1 MQEAEEREAEE
12 RRRIQEFYRRLELE
26 ADQRERRAAWRMRRN
41 NPGMKTK
48 RRALQKEIA
57 LRRFDTPSAENSAAG
72 ACSRATA
79 AAALAVANV
88 QIAKDSMGNY
98 VVSFQ
103 DGEGNE
109 LTDSLEEVFNTF
121 DTELQNRLATCS
133 FNQLPPDVRAKICHA
148 LEFKMAAGKTDVVVS
163 QKRKGTVLPSG
174 HAVPSR
180 AENRQLNTRSSLED
194 LLNEEE
200 QERDNLWTP
209 RDKNGNSETT
219 ADDETD
225 GWRRRTRAGSQV
237 CVKQVKIDRYFLQLF
252 WILLLNY

>member
-1 MQEAEEREAEE
+1 
-12 RRRIQEFYRRLELE
+12 
-26 ADQRERRAAWRMRRN
+26 
-41 NPGMKTK
+41 
-48 RRALQKEIA
+48 
-57 LRRFDTPSAENSAAG
+57 
-72 ACSRATA
+72 
-79 AAALAVANV
+79 
-88 QIAKDSMGNY
+88 MGNY

-121 DTELQNRLATCS
+121 DTELQNRLAACSS

-148 LEFKMAAGKTDVVVS
+148 LEFKMAAGRTDAVS
-163 QKRKGTVLPSG
+163 QKRKATVLPPSV

-194 LLNEEE
+194 LLNEEN
-200 QERDNLWTP
+200 QEGENLWSP
-209 RDKNGNSETT
+209 ASLDKNGNTEAT

-237 CVKQVKIDRYFLQLF
+237 SLKAGSVH
-252 WILLLNY
+252 

>member
-12 RRRIQEFYRRLELE
+12 RRRIQEFYRRLEQE
-26 ADQRERRAAWRMRRN
+26 ADQRERRAEWRMRRN

-57 LRRFDTPSAENSAAG
+57 LRRFDTPSLAENSAAG
-72 ACSRATA
+72 AGSRA
-79 AAALAVANV
+79 AVANV
-88 QIAKDSMGNY
+88 QIAKDAMGNY

-109 LTDSLEEVFNTF
+109 LTDSLEEVFNSF
-121 DTELQNRLATCS
+121 DTELQNRLASCS

-148 LEFKMAAGKTDVVVS
+148 LEFKMAAGRTDAVS
-163 QKRKGTVLPSG
+163 QKKKATVQPASS

-180 AENRQLNTRSSLED
+180 AENRKLNTRSSLED
-194 LLNEEE
+194 LLNEGE
-200 QERDNLWTP
+200 QEGENLWSP
-209 RDKNGNSETT
+209 ASLDKNGNTEAT

-237 CVKQVKIDRYFLQLF
+237 SLKAGYFH
-252 WILLLNY
+252 

>member
-12 RRRIQEFYRRLELE
+12 RRRIQEFYRRLEQE
-26 ADQRERRAAWRMRRN
+26 ADQRERRAEWRMRRN

-57 LRRFDTPSAENSAAG
+57 LRKFDTASSAENSAAG
-72 ACSRATA
+72 AGSRATA
-79 AAALAVANV
+79 ALIANV
-88 QIAKDSMGNY
+88 QIAKDAMGNY

-121 DTELQNRLATCS
+121 DTELQNRLAACSS

-148 LEFKMAAGKTDVVVS
+148 LEFKMAAGRTDDVVS
-163 QKRKGTVLPSG
+163 QKRKATVHPPASG

-194 LLNEEE
+194 LLNEGESRE
-200 QERDNLWTP
+200 GENLWSP
-209 RDKNGNSETT
+209 LDKNGNSSETT

-237 CVKQVKIDRYFLQLF
+237 YGKALFTEAKIP
-252 WILLLNY
+252 

>member
-12 RRRIQEFYRRLELE
+12 RRRIQEFYRRLEQE
-26 ADQRERRAAWRMRRN
+26 ADQRERRAEWRMRRN

-72 ACSRATA
+72 AGSRAA
-79 AAALAVANV
+79 AVGVANI
-88 QIAKDSMGNY
+88 QIAKDAMGNY

-103 DGEGNE
+103 DREGNE
-109 LTDSLEEVFNTF
+109 LTDSLEEVFNSF
-121 DTELQNRLATCS
+121 DTELQNRLASCS

-148 LEFKMAAGKTDVVVS
+148 LEFKMVAGRTDAVS
-163 QKRKGTVLPSG
+163 QKRKATLPPASA

-194 LLNEEE
+194 LLNEGE
-200 QERDNLWTP
+200 QEGENLWSP
-209 RDKNGNSETT
+209 ASLDKNGNSETT
-219 ADDETD
+219 ADDELD
-225 GWRRRTRAGSQV
+225 GWRRRTTRAGSQV
-237 CVKQVKIDRYFLQLF
+237 CVKAGSVL
-252 WILLLNY
+252 

>member
-12 RRRIQEFYRRLELE
+12 RRRIQEFYRRLEQE
-26 ADQRERRAAWRMRRN
+26 ADQRERRAEWRMRRN

-72 ACSRATA
+72 AGSRA
-79 AAALAVANV
+79 AVANV
-88 QIAKDSMGNY
+88 QIAKDAMGNY

-109 LTDSLEEVFNTF
+109 LTDSLEEVFNSF
-121 DTELQNRLATCS
+121 DTELQNRLASCS

-148 LEFKMAAGKTDVVVS
+148 LEFKMAAGRTDAVS
-163 QKRKGTVLPSG
+163 LKRKATVLPASG

-180 AENRQLNTRSSLED
+180 AENRQVNTRSSLED
-194 LLNEEE
+194 LLNEGE
-200 QERDNLWTP
+200 QEGENLWSP
-209 RDKNGNSETT
+209 ASLDKNGNSETT
-219 ADDETD
+219 ADDELD
-225 GWRRRTRAGSQV
+225 GWRRRTTRAGSQV
-237 CVKQVKIDRYFLQLF
+237 CVKAGSVL
-252 WILLLNY
+252 

>member
-1 MQEAEEREAEE
+1 
-12 RRRIQEFYRRLELE
+12 
-26 ADQRERRAAWRMRRN
+26 
-41 NPGMKTK
+41 
-48 RRALQKEIA
+48 
-57 LRRFDTPSAENSAAG
+57 
-72 ACSRATA
+72 
-79 AAALAVANV
+79 
-88 QIAKDSMGNY
+88 

-121 DTELQNRLATCS
+121 DTELQNRLASCS

-148 LEFKMAAGKTDVVVS
+148 LEFKMAAGRTDDVVS
-163 QKRKGTVLPSG
+163 QKRKATVLPPASG

-194 LLNEEE
+194 LLNEGES
-200 QERDNLWTP
+200 QEGENLWSP
-209 RDKNGNSETT
+209 LDKNGNSSETT

-237 CVKQVKIDRYFLQLF
+237 RYTGKQVLFTEAKIP
-252 WILLLNY
+252 